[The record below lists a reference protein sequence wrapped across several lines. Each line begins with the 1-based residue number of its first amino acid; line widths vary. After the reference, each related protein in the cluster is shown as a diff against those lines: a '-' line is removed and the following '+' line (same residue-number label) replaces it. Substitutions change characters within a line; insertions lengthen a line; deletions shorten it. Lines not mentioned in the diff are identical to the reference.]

1 MRFVAVL
8 AEIIGNLSMPAP
20 GLQQANVDIGNPV
33 YLAIGEMLLASM
45 RALPVT
51 DHLRQRAST
60 VAVKAA
66 MWATS
71 RVHPAA

>member
-1 MRFVAVL
+1 MRFVVVL
-8 AEIIGNLSMPAP
+8 TEIIGNLSMPV
-20 GLQQANVDIGNPV
+20 QQQPNVDIGNPV
-33 YLAIGEMLLASM
+33 YLAIGEMLLACM

-51 DHLRQRAST
+51 DRLRRRVST

-66 MWATS
+66 MWATT

>member
-1 MRFVAVL
+1 MRFGVML

-33 YLAIGEMLLASM
+33 YLAIGEMLLACM
-45 RALPVT
+45 RTLPVT
-51 DHLRQRAST
+51 DRLRRRVST